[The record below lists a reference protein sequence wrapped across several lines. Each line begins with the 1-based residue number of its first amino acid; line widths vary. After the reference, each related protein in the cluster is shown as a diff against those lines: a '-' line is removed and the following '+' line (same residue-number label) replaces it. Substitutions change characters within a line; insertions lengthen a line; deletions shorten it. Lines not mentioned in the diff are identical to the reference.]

1 MTKYKGQYYWE
12 LIYNNLPSFLEKSKP
27 ISKIATSKT
36 WIKSKFLVRGSKL
49 VKKSAQSAEKVSYH

>member
-12 LIYNNLPSFLEKSKP
+12 LIYNNLPSFLKKSKP

-36 WIKSKFLVRGSKL
+36 WIILKISRARLKIS
-49 VKKSAQSAEKVSYH
+49 